1 MFVMEGTEGIA
12 VAPEEAV
19 AGLMGQWYSL
29 QAGKVF
35 LVGLEWHAGSSAANG
50 LR

>member
-1 MFVMEGTEGIA
+1 MFVLAGTEGIA

-19 AGLMGQWYSL
+19 AGLMGQWWSL
-29 QAGKVF
+29 PASKVV